1 MSGLYALR
9 SVCGIL
15 RDAALALL
23 GKVQSVDLYDCSFNK
38 PLPLVGLSARIS
50 KMAG

>member
-15 RDAALALL
+15 RNAVHALL
-23 GKVQSVDLYDCSFNK
+23 GKVQSVDLYDGSFNRL
-38 PLPLVGLSARIS
+38 LPLAGLSARIS
-50 KMAG
+50 EMAG

>member
-1 MSGLYALR
+1 MSGRYALR
-9 SVCGIL
+9 SVCGIF

-38 PLPLVGLSARIS
+38 PLPW
-50 KMAG
+50 